1 MYTCQCL
8 AGYTGDDC
16 ETSESLFVMKY
27 VDSLNDL
34 TSRLHQIL
42 TIAHL
47 ILAPM
52 AERALMELTISL
64 VSAVKATPETNAKQ
78 VSDFCYEV

>member
-8 AGYTGDDC
+8 AGYSGDDC

-27 VDSLNDL
+27 VNDL

-78 VSDFCYEV
+78 VSDFCYKV

>member
-8 AGYTGDDC
+8 AGYSGDDC

-27 VDSLNDL
+27 VNDL

-47 ILAPM
+47 FLAPM